1 MSKPKAEDE
10 GHERRDIKTRFQ
22 TGNSGGGRKPGSR
35 NKLGQEFIE
44 ALADEFEEHGREA
57 ISRLRASDP
66 ATFLKIIGNVLPKQL
81 ETSVTV
87 SVFSSEQLQNAADFA
102 AAWKLVR
109 RAQEYIGVDPSRL
122 IEVESER
129 RDAEFDND

>member
-1 MSKPKAEDE
+1 MKRKPETPVKDE
-10 GHERRDIKTRFQ
+10 ATGRFL
-22 TGNSGGGRKPGSR
+22 TGNNGGGRKPGSR
-35 NKLGQEFIE
+35 NKLGQEFVE
-44 ALADEFEEHGREA
+44 ALSDEFEEHGRDA

-87 SVFSSEQLQNAADFA
+87 SVFSAQEIQDAADFA

-109 RAQEYIGVDPSRL
+109 RAQEFIGVDRSML
-122 IEVESER
+122 IEGPET
-129 RDAEFDND
+129 AND